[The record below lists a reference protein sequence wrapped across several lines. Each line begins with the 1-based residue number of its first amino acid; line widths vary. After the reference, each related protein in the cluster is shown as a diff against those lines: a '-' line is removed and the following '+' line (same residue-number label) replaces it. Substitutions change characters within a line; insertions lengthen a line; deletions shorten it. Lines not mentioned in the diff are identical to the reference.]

1 MQLLYN
7 SGWQTLSLGCSIIGL
22 FIIDHVTRPHML
34 QMGIA
39 GCMICLAIEAALVA
53 EFVDSTNQPA
63 LKAAVAM
70 IFLYN
75 FFFQG
80 LLNGTQWAYV
90 SELWPSH
97 MRPKGLAM
105 GLVAILATNI
115 CFVQAA
121 PTAFA

>member
-1 MQLLYN
+1 
-7 SGWQTLSLGCSIIGL
+7 
-22 FIIDHVTRPHML
+22 ML
-34 QMGIA
+34 QFGIA
-39 GCMICLAIEAALVA
+39 GCMICLTIEAALVA
-53 EFVDSTNQPA
+53 EFVDSSNGPA

-70 IFLYN
+70 IFVYN

-105 GLVAILATNI
+105 GLVSILALNI

>member
-1 MQLLYN
+1 MYN
-7 SGWQTLSLGCSIIGL
+7 GGWQVLSLGCGVAGL
-22 FIIDHVTRPHML
+22 FIIDRIPRPLIL
-34 QMGIA
+34 QLGI
-39 GCMICLAIEAALVA
+39 GWCMVCLILEAALVA
-53 EFVDSTNQPA
+53 EYADTTNGPA

-75 FFFQG
+75 FGFQG

-105 GLVAILATNI
+105 ALVAILALNI
-115 CFVQAA
+115 AFVQAA